1 MKSVPGKRVLFVDDE
16 PSMREIMAMLLNEE
30 GYNVSTASDG
40 LDALSQLRVS
50 PPDLII
56 SDINMP
62 RMSGR
67 ELLSVVRRRFPAIP
81 VIVISGSY
89 DINDGVPSEVMAD
102 AFYPKARC
110 NPDELMR
117 SVAHLL
123 GAQVSRPTNYRPVQ
137 PPAVQ
142 MARSVNDS
150 SGHASLMLTC
160 SDCLRAFPLCT
171 THDAPDIQEAQCPF
185 CAAQVSFMT
194 HVSLERASRT
204 ILDVCAASNPSPA

>member
-1 MKSVPGKRVLFVDDE
+1 MKSAPGKRVLFVDDE
-16 PSMREIMAMLLNEE
+16 PCMREIMAVLLNEE
-30 GYNVSTASDG
+30 GYDVSTASDG

-50 PPDLII
+50 TPDLII

-62 RMSGR
+62 RMSGL

-81 VIVISGSY
+81 VIAISESY
-89 DINDGVPSEVMAD
+89 DISGGVPPEVMAD

-110 NPDELMR
+110 KPDELMR

-123 GAQVSRPTNYRPVQ
+123 GAPVARPANYRPVQ
-137 PPAVQ
+137 QPAVQ
-142 MARSVNDS
+142 LARFVNDS
-150 SGHASLMLTC
+150 SGHDSLMLTC
-160 SDCLRAFPLCT
+160 SDCLRAFSLSAT
-171 THDAPDIQEAQCPF
+171 SDAPGIQEAQCPF
-185 CAAQVSFMT
+185 CATQVSFMT